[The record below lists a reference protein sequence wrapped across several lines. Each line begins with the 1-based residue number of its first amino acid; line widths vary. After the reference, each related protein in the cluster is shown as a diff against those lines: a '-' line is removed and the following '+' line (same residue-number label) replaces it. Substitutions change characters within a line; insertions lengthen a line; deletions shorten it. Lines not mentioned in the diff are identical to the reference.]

1 HRNVLQTKFGQL
13 LFVETENDSETSK
26 KETYVYTMDGKYLT
40 LIKAYWW
47 DKDGI
52 YAELNKERVE
62 DIIYDKL
69 DSNKQTVTEKVAS
82 TVEAIN
88 RLGNDKLSEE
98 AETLLEHV
106 KTELKR

>member
-1 HRNVLQTKFGQL
+1 MTKQNRNVLQTKFGQL
-13 LFVETENDSETSK
+13 LFVESEPSK
-26 KETYVYTMDGKYLT
+26 KETYVYTMEGKYIT
-40 LIKAYWW
+40 FIKQYWW

-52 YAELNKERVE
+52 YAELDKESIE

-69 DSNKQTVTEKVAS
+69 DSGKQTVTEKVAS

-106 KTELKR
+106 KQYTKR